1 MQSEIVQDKTI
12 LPLTSL
18 IQNTCHSTN
27 MVTGRVKHNISKNG
41 KKEGCIC
48 LNTCMCMQKSC
59 HNTQEHEKFT
69 AIIQGQ
75 LFPTQTVASE
85 L

>member
-1 MQSEIVQDKTI
+1 
-12 LPLTSL
+12 
-18 IQNTCHSTN
+18 

-48 LNTCMCMQKSC
+48 LNTYMCMQKSC